1 MSKAIQI
8 VVTSSRGQTLRGALD
23 HRSNLTFNLPRPV
36 VAEITA
42 QVTAGQ
48 ERGCVAHDGQAFA
61 WFSADI
67 FQLRQAADGTWY
79 VFDTVEQAKTHDGYF
94 PTREKAEAELT
105 AILAEASTISGRPGR
120 NALVA

>member
-1 MSKAIQI
+1 MPALQI

-48 ERGCVAHDGQAFA
+48 DRGCVAHDGQNVAR
-61 WFSADI
+61 FSADI
-67 FQLRQAADGTWY
+67 FEIRQAADGTWY
-79 VFDTVEQAKTHDGYF
+79 VFDTVEQTKTHDGYF
-94 PTREKAEAELT
+94 ATRKSAELELQ
-105 AILAEASTISGRPGR
+105 AVFSEAAQASGRSGP
-120 NALVA
+120 NVLVA